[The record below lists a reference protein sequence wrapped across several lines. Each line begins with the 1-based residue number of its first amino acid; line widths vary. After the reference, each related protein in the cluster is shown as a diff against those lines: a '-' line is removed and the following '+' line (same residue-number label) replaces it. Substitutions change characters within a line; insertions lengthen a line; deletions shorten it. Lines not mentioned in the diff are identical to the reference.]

1 MWLDYDCKYVTS
13 LMYTVVHSIHHMSL
27 MYRIIHGV
35 HRAGWM
41 YNIEFY
47 GDRHAQMYTA
57 IHKQYYTRGTQVYAG
72 AQVYAR
78 GVCKC
83 IQV

>member
-1 MWLDYDCKYVTS
+1 MYDRKYKIS
-13 LMYTVVHSIHHMSL
+13 LVYTV
-27 MYRIIHGV
+27 IHGV

-47 GDRHAQMYTA
+47 GDKHAR
-57 IHKQYYTRGTQVYAG
+57 IHKQYYKGYTG